1 MEHHAHSENINKL
14 VALEM
19 CQLMVN
25 TILDGLNKLT
35 SLIIKLHPY
44 SRHYSQ
50 GIALQISEGVV
61 SMRLNSHSA

>member
-1 MEHHAHSENINKL
+1 MCHYVHSEKINEL
-14 VALEM
+14 ISLNM